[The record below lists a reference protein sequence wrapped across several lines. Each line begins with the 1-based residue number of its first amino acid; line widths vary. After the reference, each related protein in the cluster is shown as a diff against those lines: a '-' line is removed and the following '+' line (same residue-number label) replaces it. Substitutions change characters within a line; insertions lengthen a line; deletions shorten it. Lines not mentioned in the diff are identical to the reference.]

1 MSEVMPPPARNVAVR
16 EEPTSL
22 INIIARAMHDDTFDV
37 NKLESLIR
45 IQREIV
51 QEQAQQEFNR
61 AMSVAQSEMRA
72 IRRDGKNDQ
81 THSRYARLETIDD
94 EIRPIY
100 TQHGFSLT
108 FSTEPA
114 VDPINIRV
122 VCEIAHS
129 GGHVK
134 KLGLESPPDVMGAK
148 GLVNKT
154 ALHGLG
160 STVSYLRRYLTC
172 MIFNVVLYNE
182 DDDGNRG
189 GLRQTA
195 YEEENARRAA
205 AMATQRPPRKAEP
218 ATNGNGSA
226 HWTDAQWS
234 AWLEK
239 VNAGVRVVRH
249 AAEVDEI
256 AKRPTVADKYADIT
270 TPPWVI
276 RELDAILAEGHARF
290 VKPQD
295 GGVIDNAPEND
306 PDGGPRIAGEAYV
319 GAG

>member
-1 MSEVMPPPARNVAVR
+1 MSEVLPPPARSVAVR
-16 EEPTSL
+16 DEPTSL
-22 INIIARAMHDDTFDV
+22 INIIARAMHDDSFDV

-61 AMSVAQSEMRA
+61 AMSAAQSEMRA

-100 TQHGFSLT
+100 CAHGFSLT

-114 VDPINIRV
+114 VDPANIRV

-172 MIFNVVLYNE
+172 MIFNVVLYND

-189 GLRQTA
+189 GLRQAA
-195 YEEENARRAA
+195 YDEENARRAA
-205 AMATQRPPRKAEP
+205 AMKTQRGARVTEP
-218 ATNGNGSA
+218 ASNGNG
-226 HWTDAQWS
+226 HRTDEQWR
-234 AWLEK
+234 AWLDK
-239 VNAGVRVVRH
+239 LRAAVGVVHTRD
-249 AAEVDEI
+249 EVEEI
-256 AKRPTVADKYADIT
+256 GARETVGTALAT
-270 TPPWVI
+270 GPSFVQ
-276 RELDAILAEGHARF
+276 REISAILADGYARF
-290 VKPQD
+290 V
-295 GGVIDNAPEND
+295 IENAPEND
-306 PDGGPRIAGEAYV
+306 PDGGPRIEGSEYV